1 MSHRRAVQAAGWA
14 VMVALSVP
22 VAALA
27 LDASPQWAF
36 WIGIIY
42 GNVFET
48 ARKVV
53 VLLIL
58 VVEVRLGWLRP
69 DEAARWVAGEE
80 G

>member
-14 VMVALSVP
+14 VMVALTVP

-27 LDASPQWAF
+27 L
-36 WIGIIY
+36 
-42 GNVFET
+42 ET

-58 VVEVRLGWLRP
+58 VVEVRMGWLLP